1 MNAVD
6 DLRFLPVG
14 RHALL
19 VEVSDTDAARW
30 VYRLVQQLIADPELT
45 LEPPRDVV
53 PAARTVL
60 LDQIDDVRGWQRA
73 LHDRVD
79 LIAGRDE
86 MSQPDSEPGEQ
97 TVIATRYDG
106 PDLGHVAAVW
116 GCSLDEVVRR
126 HAAASF
132 EVAFCGFAPG
142 FAYCTSDL
150 VVPETPRRDEPRS
163 SVPAGSVALA
173 GRYCGIYP
181 RAMPGGWQLIGTTD
195 AVLFDPERAVPAL
208 LSPGDLLRFEPVP

>member
-1 MNAVD
+1 MTVVD

-19 VEVSDTDAARW
+19 VEVADTDAARA
-30 VYRLVQQLIADPELT
+30 VYRLVRQLIADPEQL

-60 LDQIDDVRGWQRA
+60 LDQIGDVRGWQRV
-73 LHDRVD
+73 LRDRVD
-79 LIAGRDE
+79 LIAGGAE
-86 MSQPDSEPGEQ
+86 VSQPDSEPGEQ

-150 VVPETPRRDEPRS
+150 AVPPMLRRDEPRT

-195 AVLFDPERAVPAL
+195 AVLFDPRRAGPNL
-208 LSPGDLLRFEPVP
+208 LSPGDSLRFEPIR